1 MSNPHDP
8 SDGRATTHD
17 RYVPALDGLRGLA
30 ALLVAGA
37 HYMTME
43 GGAPLSGI
51 VQTLTGIGMT
61 LFFVL
66 SGFVIHYNYNA
77 TVTQPGGLRSF
88 FVARFARLYPLYIVL
103 FLFDF
108 SYTGLTERSAC
119 GQIGAPGEHWSS
131 LFFYLTFTQTWL
143 YAVICRASL
152 EFQYG
157 PVAAVSWSI
166 SVEVFFYLVY
176 VGLAAIIVRRRW
188 IARDVIGLAAATYFL
203 IVVYFSLC
211 GYYEQDINRIGLE
224 LFGPAASTANGYGN
238 SLMCWLLY
246 FNPAARLGE
255 FIAGLAAAHVYLV
268 ARQRSAMLSPAAASA
283 MTLTAIA
290 IAVGAHLWLYGVIA
304 PGNSFVGRTASQMS
318 APLVAVIVYLIA
330 RYETPSSRILS
341 LPLAVRLGA
350 TSYSIYMLHEI
361 LPSTLKRLGL
371 QTPNIAIGWL
381 TWAGALILLVLI
393 SSVSYALIE
402 HPARLR
408 IRTWFATQRLPQ
420 GVSRDDRV

>member
-1 MSNPHDP
+1 MSNPHDL
-8 SDGRATTHD
+8 SDDGAVTHD
-17 RYVPALDGLRGLA
+17 PYVPALDGLRGLA

-43 GGAPLSGI
+43 GGAPLSQI
-51 VQTLTGIGMT
+51 VQTLTGVGMT

-88 FVARFARLYPLYIVL
+88 FAARFARLYPLYIIL

-108 SYTGLTERSAC
+108 AYTGLTERSAC

-131 LFFYLTFTQTWL
+131 FFFYLTFTQTWF

-176 VGLAAIIVRRRW
+176 VMLAAVIVRRRW
-188 IARDVIGLAAATYFL
+188 LARDVIGLAAAVYFVV
-203 IVVYFSLC
+203 IVYFSVC
-211 GYYEQDINRIGLE
+211 GYYEQDINRIGVE
-224 LFGPAASTANGYGN
+224 LFGPVASTANGYGN
-238 SLMCWLLY
+238 SLMSWLLY

-255 FIAGLAAAHVYLV
+255 FIAGLAAAHVYLA
-268 ARQRSAMLSPAAASA
+268 ARQRSAMLGPATASA
-283 MTLTAIA
+283 MTFIA
-290 IAVGAHLWLYGVIA
+290 IALAIGLHLWLYGVIA
-304 PGNSFVGRTASQMS
+304 PGNSFIGRTASPMS
-318 APLVAVIVYLIA
+318 APLVAVIVYLAA
-330 RYETPSSRILS
+330 RYETPPSRILA
-341 LPLAVRLGA
+341 LPLLVRLGV

-371 QTPNIAIGWL
+371 QSPDIAIGWV

-393 SSVSYALIE
+393 SRLSYALIE

-408 IRTWFATQRLPQ
+408 IRAWFATQRVRQ
-420 GVSRDDRV
+420 GVGPDGRV